1 MTTTYPTTNTNTMTN
16 NANIKFAFDN
26 AVPSY
31 NPYQQQ
37 SQQQYQQQ
45 SQSQQALVPAIAPGN
60 TNIYNNYAV
69 FSTTSTTS
77 SDDLI
82 DFGHAVSDGTTST
95 NNSTGYG
102 GNSTYYSSQQS
113 RTSTNS
119 TAYSDDDL
127 ISFDNNTNNNNMSFA
142 SAPVPTH
149 QPAAAAA
156 AANLNLKALQER
168 DDEFVMN
175 LPRELI
181 EEQERILAQIQQSN
195 ISRSSRSQVVSHS
208 NPTTNNNDG
217 QQLYQQRFDASLPD
231 ASLQLSQLPQEVHP
245 KKYQMKDARKVKTAA
260 SATTGAVV
268 GGLMFGPFWPVGAVA
283 GAAVGGYAGK
293 VISREG
299 ERKQQRKWDK
309 KNFNDYTGQG
319 KADVQSENV
328 TFA

>member
-1 MTTTYPTTNTNTMTN
+1 M
-16 NANIKFAFDN
+16 
-26 AVPSY
+26 
-31 NPYQQQ
+31 
-37 SQQQYQQQ
+37 
-45 SQSQQALVPAIAPGN
+45 
-60 TNIYNNYAV
+60 

-156 AANLNLKALQER
+156 ANLNLKALQDR
-168 DDEFVMN
+168 DNEFVMN

-217 QQLYQQRFDASLPD
+217 QQLYQQKFAASLPD